1 MGRFVTEQGVA
12 TGFRRVGDAH
22 SVLHVQMRA
31 ESMGI
36 DYAGMTERAAQ
47 MLKDAQDSGAAAAT
61 APAAAAGDAAAAETG
76 AAPGGPVCL
85 HGETPSTPVHLAHHC
100 AAHAVPGRR

>member
-1 MGRFVTEQGVA
+1 
-12 TGFRRVGDAH
+12 
-22 SVLHVQMRA
+22 MRA

-76 AAPGGPVCL
+76 AGPGGRDRL
-85 HGETPSTPVHLAHHC
+85 HGVALLTPVHSVHHC
-100 AAHAVPGRR
+100 ETPTVPGGR

>member
-1 MGRFVTEQGVA
+1 
-12 TGFRRVGDAH
+12 
-22 SVLHVQMRA
+22 
-31 ESMGI
+31 MGI

-76 AAPGGPVCL
+76 AAPGGPDCL
-85 HGETPSTPVHLAHHC
+85 RGIPLSTPVHAVHHR
-100 AAHAVPGRR
+100 AMPAVLGGR